1 MELAWLEDF
10 LALAECLNFSRAAER
25 RNMTQPAFSRRV
37 RAFEL
42 WIGVPLFDRS
52 SHRLALTA
60 AGAQFQPVAQDVLR
74 RLYQARQQALEA
86 QSLASSLRF
95 VSTFALSLTFFPAWM
110 RKLEETMA
118 LGPVELIA
126 DNMQACEKIML
137 SGQAQFLL
145 CHYHPAASHKLA
157 PQDFLSTP
165 LGQDILMP
173 LTVASS
179 DGAPQFS
186 LPGTPDAPVP
196 HLAYSE
202 RSGIGRI
209 LAAVR
214 AKEAP
219 PVWLKPVFTS
229 HLAIAL
235 KTMAG
240 DGRGVGW
247 IPISL
252 AADDLAPKG
261 RLVPAGDER
270 WNIAIEIRLFRPR
283 ARQSE
288 RAENFW
294 AALTQKRVPDDV
306 TAR

>member
-10 LALAECLNFSRAAER
+10 VALADCLNFSRAAER

-37 RAFEL
+37 RALES
-42 WIGVPLFDRS
+42 WIGAPLFDRG
-52 SHRLALTA
+52 SHRIALTP
-60 AGAQFQPVAQDVLR
+60 AGIQFQPVAQDILR
-74 RLYQARQQALEA
+74 RLYQARQEALDAQA
-86 QSLASSLRF
+86 LASSLRF

-110 RKLEETMA
+110 RKLEQTMA

-137 SGQAQFLL
+137 GGQAQFLL
-145 CHYHPAASHKLA
+145 CHHHPAAPHKLD
-157 PQDFLSTP
+157 PQDFVSIP
-165 LGQDILMP
+165 IGQDKLIP
-173 LTVASS
+173 LTAMSL
-179 DGAPQFS
+179 DGQPQFR
-186 LPGTPDAPVP
+186 LPGSPGEPVP

-214 AKEAP
+214 ASEAP

-229 HLAIAL
+229 HLAIAM

-247 IPISL
+247 IPASL
-252 AADDLAPKG
+252 AADDLAPNG
-261 RLVPAGDER
+261 ALVRAGDER
-270 WNIAIEIRLFRPR
+270 WDVAVEIRLFRPR
-283 ARQSE
+283 ARQND
-288 RAENFW
+288 RAEDFW
-294 AALTQKRVPDDV
+294 AVLTAPRD
-306 TAR
+306 

>member
-126 DNMQACEKIML
+126 DNMQACEKIISADRRSFCCAITIL
-137 SGQAQFLL
+137 PHRTSLL
-145 CHYHPAASHKLA
+145 RRTFYRR
-157 PQDFLSTP
+157 
-165 LGQDILMP
+165 
-173 LTVASS
+173 
-179 DGAPQFS
+179 
-186 LPGTPDAPVP
+186 
-196 HLAYSE
+196 
-202 RSGIGRI
+202 RSGRI
-209 LAAVR
+209 SSCR
-214 AKEAP
+214 
-219 PVWLKPVFTS
+219 
-229 HLAIAL
+229 
-235 KTMAG
+235 
-240 DGRGVGW
+240 
-247 IPISL
+247 
-252 AADDLAPKG
+252 
-261 RLVPAGDER
+261 
-270 WNIAIEIRLFRPR
+270 
-283 ARQSE
+283 
-288 RAENFW
+288 
-294 AALTQKRVPDDV
+294 
-306 TAR
+306 

>member
-37 RAFEL
+37 RAFET

-52 SHRLALTA
+52 SHRIALTA

-74 RLYQARQQALEA
+74 RLYQARQEALEA

-95 VSTFALSLTFFPAWM
+95 VYTFALSLTFFPAWM
-110 RKLEETMA
+110 RKLEETIV

-145 CHYHPAASHKLA
+145 CHYHSAASHKLD
-157 PQDFLSTP
+157 PQDFISTP

-173 LTVASS
+173 LTIASS
-179 DGAPQFS
+179 DGAPRFS
-186 LPGTPDAPVP
+186 LPGTPNAPVP

-209 LAAVR
+209 LAAFR
-214 AKEAP
+214 AQEAP

-229 HLAIAL
+229 HVAIAL
-235 KTMAG
+235 KSMAG

-247 IPISL
+247 IPVSL

-270 WNIAIEIRLFRPR
+270 WNVAIEIRLFRPR
-283 ARQSE
+283 ARQNE

-294 AALTQKRVPDDV
+294 AALTRKRESENVRAD
-306 TAR
+306 

>member
-10 LALAECLNFSRAAER
+10 LALADCLNFSRAAER

-37 RAFEL
+37 RALEG
-42 WIGVPLFDRS
+42 WVGVPLFDRG
-52 SHRLALTA
+52 SHRIALTP
-60 AGAQFQPVAQDVLR
+60 AGLQFEPVAQDILR
-74 RLYQARQQALEA
+74 RLYQVRQEARDAQA
-86 QSLASSLRF
+86 LASSLRF

-110 RKLEETMA
+110 LKLEETMI

-137 SGQAQFLL
+137 GGQAQFLL
-145 CHYHPAASHKLA
+145 CHSHAAASHKLD
-157 PQDFLSTP
+157 PQEFMSTP
-165 LGQDILMP
+165 IGQDVLMP
-173 LTVASS
+173 LTASS
-179 DGAPQFS
+179 ADGVPQFL
-186 LPGTPDAPVP
+186 LPGTSDEPVP

-214 AKEAP
+214 AREAP

-235 KTMAG
+235 KTMVG
-240 DGRGVGW
+240 QGRGVGW
-247 IPISL
+247 IPASL
-252 AADDLAPKG
+252 AADDLHPKG
-261 RLVPAGDER
+261 GLVRAGDER
-270 WNIAIEIRLFRPR
+270 WDVAVEIRLFRPR

-288 RAENFW
+288 RAEDFW
-294 AALTQKRVPDDV
+294 AALTQESGPQ
-306 TAR
+306 

>member
-10 LALAECLNFSRAAER
+10 LALADCLNFSRAAER

-37 RAFEL
+37 RALEG
-42 WIGVPLFDRS
+42 WIGVPLFDRG
-52 SHRLALTA
+52 SHRIALTP
-60 AGAQFQPVAQDVLR
+60 AGLQFEPVAQDILR
-74 RLYQARQQALEA
+74 RLYQVRQEARDTQA
-86 QSLASSLRF
+86 LASSLRF
-95 VSTFALSLTFFPAWM
+95 ASTFALSLTFFPAWM
-110 RKLEETMA
+110 RKLEETVV

-137 SGQAQFLL
+137 GGQAQFLL
-145 CHYHPAASHKLA
+145 CHSHPAASHKLD
-157 PQDFLSTP
+157 PQEFASIP
-165 LGQDILMP
+165 IGQDVLMP
-173 LTVASS
+173 LTAASD
-179 DGAPQFS
+179 DGTPQFA
-186 LPGTPDAPVP
+186 LPGTSDEPIP

-214 AKEAP
+214 AREAL

-240 DGRGVGW
+240 QGRGVGW
-247 IPISL
+247 IPASL
-252 AADDLAPKG
+252 AADDLMPLG
-261 RLVPAGDER
+261 GLVRAGDAR
-270 WNIAIEIRLFRPR
+270 WDVAVEIRLFRPR

-294 AALTQKRVPDDV
+294 TVLMQQAESE
-306 TAR
+306 

>member
-1 MELAWLEDF
+1 MELAWIEDF
-10 LALAECLNFSRAAER
+10 LALADCLNFSRAAER

-37 RAFEL
+37 RALEA
-42 WIGVPLFDRS
+42 WVGVPLFDRG
-52 SHRLALTA
+52 SHRIALTA
-60 AGAQFQPVAQDVLR
+60 AGTQFLPVAHDVLR
-74 RLYQARQQALEA
+74 RLYQVRQEALDAQA
-86 QSLASSLRF
+86 LASSLRF
-95 VSTFALSLTFFPAWM
+95 ASTFALSLTFFPAWM
-110 RKLEETMA
+110 RKLEEIMS
-118 LGPVELIA
+118 LGTVELIA
-126 DNMQACEKIML
+126 DNMQACENIML
-137 SGQAQFLL
+137 GGQAQFLL
-145 CHYHPAASHKLA
+145 CHYHPAASHKLD
-157 PQDFLSTP
+157 PQDFVSALIGRDV
-165 LGQDILMP
+165 LIP
-173 LTVASS
+173 LTAASP

-186 LPGTPDAPVP
+186 LPGAPDDPVP

-214 AKEAP
+214 AREAP

-240 DGRGVGW
+240 HGRGVGW
-247 IPISL
+247 IPASL

-261 RLVPAGDER
+261 ALVRAGDER
-270 WNIAIEIRLFRPR
+270 WDVSVEIRLFRPR

-294 AALTQKRVPDDV
+294 SVLTQRAEPD
-306 TAR
+306 RL

>member
-10 LALAECLNFSRAAER
+10 LALADCLNFSRAAER

-37 RAFEL
+37 RALEG
-42 WIGVPLFDRS
+42 WVGVPLFDRG
-52 SHRLALTA
+52 SHRIALTP
-60 AGAQFQPVAQDVLR
+60 AGLQFEPVAQDILR
-74 RLYQARQQALEA
+74 RLYQVQQEARDAQA
-86 QSLASSLRF
+86 LASSLRF

-110 RKLEETMA
+110 LKLEETMI

-137 SGQAQFLL
+137 GGQAQFLL
-145 CHYHPAASHKLA
+145 CHSHAAASHKLD
-157 PQDFLSTP
+157 PQEFMSTP
-165 LGQDILMP
+165 IGQDVLMP
-173 LTVASS
+173 LTASS
-179 DGAPQFS
+179 ADGVPQFL
-186 LPGTPDAPVP
+186 LPGTSDEPVP

-214 AKEAP
+214 AREAP

-235 KTMAG
+235 KTMVG
-240 DGRGVGW
+240 QGRGVGW
-247 IPISL
+247 IPASL
-252 AADDLAPKG
+252 AGDDLHPKG
-261 RLVPAGDER
+261 GLVRAGDGR
-270 WNIAIEIRLFRPR
+270 WDVAVEIRLFRPR

-288 RAENFW
+288 RAEDFW
-294 AALTQKRVPDDV
+294 AALTQEFGPQ
-306 TAR
+306 

>member
-10 LALAECLNFSRAAER
+10 VALADCLNFSRAAER

-37 RAFEL
+37 RALES
-42 WIGVPLFDRS
+42 WIGAPLFDRG
-52 SHRLALTA
+52 SHRIALTP
-60 AGAQFQPVAQDVLR
+60 AGIQFQPVAQDILR
-74 RLYQARQQALEA
+74 RLYQARQEALDAQA
-86 QSLASSLRF
+86 LASSLRF

-110 RKLEETMA
+110 RKLEEIMA

-126 DNMQACEKIML
+126 DNMQACEKVML
-137 SGQAQFLL
+137 GGQAQFLL
-145 CHYHPAASHKLA
+145 CHHHPAASHKLD
-157 PQDFLSTP
+157 PQDFVSIP
-165 LGQDILMP
+165 IGQDVLVP
-173 LTVASS
+173 LTAAAG
-179 DGAPQFS
+179 DGAPQFR
-186 LPGTPDAPVP
+186 LPGNPEEPVP

-214 AKEAP
+214 ASEAP

-235 KTMAG
+235 KTMAS

-247 IPISL
+247 IPASL

-261 RLVPAGDER
+261 TLVRAGDER
-270 WNIAIEIRLFRPR
+270 WDIAVEIRLFRPR
-283 ARQSE
+283 ARQND
-288 RAENFW
+288 RAEDFW
-294 AALTQKRVPDDV
+294 AVLSKRREPG
-306 TAR
+306 